1 VYSGLNGT
9 GSLLGTIA
17 LQANAQN
24 GGCTDTSYCFWSLAT
39 LPFSGIAQ
47 SIQFGIPA
55 GGLAAGFDNVTVA
68 PVPLPAAAWL
78 MLSALGGVGAWARRK
93 RTNCT
98 A

>member
-1 VYSGLNGT
+1 MRSCKSEQRQDLSNLIG
-9 GSLLGTIA
+9 
-17 LQANAQN
+17 
-24 GGCTDTSYCFWSLAT
+24 
-39 LPFSGIAQ
+39 

-68 PVPLPAAAWL
+68 PAPLPAAAWL